1 MKIRIE
7 LLSDLCTYSGG
18 TYNSLVD
25 MDVIY
30 DEYGIPYIPAKRIK
44 GCIREAALEMQELG
58 VISAEEYHRLFGREG
73 NQKSTFWLSN
83 AYIKDYK
90 QILSDLQK
98 FQVKELVTPQ
108 NVLEQY
114 TSMRTQTAVKL
125 ENGVA
130 DKTSLRTLRVVNK
143 GLVFE
148 AECAVKEEDK
158 KNFRNA
164 VSLVKHMGVS
174 RTRGLG
180 LVYMIV
186 DKENE
191 KNNKTNQEEETQ
203 SKEKTKLKTKEK
215 TKPKTKEE
223 ILLAFKDQL
232 GDHNRLEYQI
242 HLNSAMI
249 CKSAQGNQA
258 VTQDYIAGSKVLG
271 LLASKMGDERYRNL
285 MKNEGFQV
293 SNAYIMSE
301 SRRCIPAKISLQKI
315 KDQSYKEDGTIT
327 LKDAVC
333 GAVGT
338 KEQMTAAGADYMD
351 SENRICEVT
360 TEISYHH
367 QRPKNKAIGKAT
379 GRDDGSSFYQLCAIC
394 ADQTFGGYI
403 YANRESAE
411 KILDTLA
418 ELKEIRMGYGKSSEF
433 GAIELNITDVK
444 TLEVHSKRVNDA
456 VITLASDV
464 ILYNENGMLTTDTE
478 TLKEYLKDIVQV
490 KDLEIRRPFLRYE
503 TVGGY
508 NTTWKCRK
516 PIFHALGKGS
526 VFVLHSDQGFDLDL
540 LNRQFIGE
548 RVAEGY
554 GELYAEPL
562 KDTVEVCAKKSGK
575 YPYQKEE
582 QTKSDQTELI
592 EKLLDAEFE
601 RRIGYEI
608 RERLRKEKDIERA
621 KDKENA
627 LRAAVA
633 KMRVMFKNENSYEA
647 MKKQVD
653 AIESDEKRGLCQSL
667 LCLVVPQDLKTEI
680 SENMKAAYGQEF
692 SCQWEK
698 TELYKKTYRIY
709 LTELKYWVKALSKK
723 GETK

>member
-7 LLSDLCTYSGG
+7 LLSDLCTYSGK

-114 TSMRTQTAVKL
+114 TSMRTQTAVNL

-130 DKTSLRTLRVVNK
+130 DKTSLRTMRVVNK

-158 KNFRNA
+158 KNFKNA
-164 VSLVKHMGVS
+164 ASLVKHMGVS

-180 LVYMIV
+180 LVCMTV
-186 DKENE
+186 DE
-191 KNNKTNQEEETQ
+191 KSEEKKWRGKREA
-203 SKEKTKLKTKEK
+203 
-215 TKPKTKEE
+215 
-223 ILLAFKDQL
+223 LLALKEQL
-232 GDHNRLEYQI
+232 GEHNRMEYQI

-301 SRRCIPAKISLQKI
+301 SKRCIPARISLQKI

-333 GAVGT
+333 GTVRT

-379 GRDDGSSFYQLCAIC
+379 GLDDGSSFYQLGAIC

-403 YANRESAE
+403 YADKESAE
-411 KILDTLA
+411 TILDTLA
-418 ELKEIRMGYGKSSEF
+418 ERKEIRMGYGKSSEF
-433 GAIELNITDVK
+433 GAIDLNITNIR
-444 TLEVHSKRVNDA
+444 TPEVHSEQVNDA
-456 VITLASDV
+456 VVTLASDV

-478 TLKEYLKDIVQV
+478 TLKEYLEDIVNIA
-490 KDLEIRRPFLRYE
+490 DLEIRRPFLRYE
-503 TVGGY
+503 TIGGY

-554 GELYAEPL
+554 GELYAEHL
-562 KDTVEVCAKKSGK
+562 KDTVEVCAKKSEK

-582 QTKSDQTELI
+582 QTKFNQTELI

-608 RERLRKEKDIERA
+608 RKRLEKEKDIERS
-621 KDKENA
+621 KDKENV

-653 AIESDEKRGLCQSL
+653 AIESDEKRALCQSL
-667 LCLVVPQDLKTEI
+667 LCLVVPQDLKAKI
-680 SENMKAAYGQEF
+680 SDDMKKAYGQEF
-692 SCQWEK
+692 RCQWTE
-698 TELYKKTYRIY
+698 TELYKKIYRIY
-709 LTELKYWVKALSKK
+709 LSELKYLVKALAKK
-723 GETK
+723 GEEK

>member
-7 LLSDLCTYSGG
+7 LLSDLCTYSGE

-58 VISAEEYHRLFGREG
+58 VISAEEYHRLFGKEG

-90 QILSDLQK
+90 QILSGLKK
-98 FQVKELVTPQ
+98 FQLKELATPQ

-114 TSMRTQTAVKL
+114 TSMRTQTAVNL

-130 DKTSLRTLRVVNK
+130 DKTSLRTMRVVNK
-143 GLVFE
+143 GVVFE
-148 AECAVKEEDK
+148 AECAVQEEDK
-158 KNFRNA
+158 KNFRNT

-180 LVYMIV
+180 LISMVV
-186 DKENE
+186 DE
-191 KNNKTNQEEETQ
+191 KDEE
-203 SKEKTKLKTKEK
+203 KAKKKWEKKREV
-215 TKPKTKEE
+215 
-223 ILLAFKDQL
+223 LLAFKDQV
-232 GDHNRLEYQI
+232 GEHNRLEYQI
-242 HLNSAMI
+242 HLNSAMM

-285 MKNEGFQV
+285 MRNEGFQV

-301 SRRCIPAKISLQKI
+301 SKRCIPARISLRKV
-315 KDQSYKEDGTIT
+315 KDQSYEENGTIT
-327 LKDAVC
+327 LMDAVC
-333 GAVGT
+333 GVTGT
-338 KEQMTAAGADYMD
+338 RKQMTAAGADYMD

-379 GRDDGSSFYQLCAIC
+379 GLDDGSSFYQLGAIC

-403 YANRESAE
+403 YADKESAE
-411 KILDTLA
+411 TILDTLA
-418 ELKEIRMGYGKSSEF
+418 ERKEIRMGYGKSSEF
-433 GAIELNITDVK
+433 GAIDLNITNIR
-444 TLEVHSKRVNDA
+444 TPEVHSDDA
-456 VITLASDV
+456 VVTLASDV

-478 TLKEYLKDIVQV
+478 TLKEYLEDMVNAA
-490 KDLEIRRPFLRYE
+490 DLEIRRPFLRYE

-562 KDTVEVCAKKSGK
+562 KDTVEVQAKKSGK
-575 YPYQKEE
+575 YPCQKEE
-582 QTKSDQTELI
+582 QTKFNQTELI

-608 RERLRKEKDIERA
+608 RERLRKEKDTEKVKN
-621 KDKENA
+621 KDKENV

-633 KMRVMFKNENSYEA
+633 KMRVMFKNENSYDA

-653 AIESDEKRGLCQSL
+653 AIESDEKRALCQSL
-667 LCLVVPQDLKTEI
+667 LCLVVPQDLKAKI
-680 SENMKAAYGQEF
+680 SDDMKKAYGQEF
-692 SCQWEK
+692 RCQWTE
-698 TELYKKTYRIY
+698 TELYKKIYRIY
-709 LTELKYWVKALSKK
+709 LSELKYLVKALAKK
-723 GETK
+723 GEAK

>member
-7 LLSDLCTYSGG
+7 LLSDLCTYSGE

-98 FQVKELVTPQ
+98 FQVKEIVTPQ

-114 TSMRTQTAVKL
+114 TSMRTQTAVNF
-125 ENGVA
+125 ESGVA
-130 DKTSLRTLRVVNK
+130 DKTSLRTMRVVNK
-143 GLVFE
+143 GLVFD
-148 AECAVKEEDK
+148 AECAVQEEDK

-180 LVYMIV
+180 LISMAL
-186 DKENE
+186 DE
-191 KNNKTNQEEETQ
+191 KDEEKA
-203 SKEKTKLKTKEK
+203 KEKWKEK
-215 TKPKTKEE
+215 RKA
-223 ILLAFKDQL
+223 LLALKNQV
-232 GDHNRLEYQI
+232 GEHNRLEYQI
-242 HLNSAMI
+242 HLNSAMM

-271 LLASKMGDERYRNL
+271 LLSNKMGEKNYRDL
-285 MKNEGFQV
+285 MEKEGFQV

-301 SRRCIPAKISLQKI
+301 DRRCIPARISLQKI
-315 KDQSYKEDGTIT
+315 KDQSYEENGTIT
-327 LKDAVC
+327 LMDAVC
-333 GAVGT
+333 GVTGT
-338 KEQMTAAGADYMD
+338 RKQMTAAGADYMD

-379 GRDDGSSFYQLCAIC
+379 GLDDGSSFYQLGAIC

-403 YANRESAE
+403 YADKESAE
-411 KILDTLA
+411 TILDTLA
-418 ELKEIRMGYGKSSEF
+418 ERKEIRMGYGKSSEF
-433 GAIELNITDVK
+433 GAIDLNITNIR
-444 TLEVHSKRVNDA
+444 TPEVHSEQVNDA
-456 VITLASDV
+456 VVTLASDV

-478 TLKEYLKDIVQV
+478 TLKEYLKDMVNAA
-490 KDLEIRRPFLRYE
+490 DLEIRRPFLRYE

-562 KDTVEVCAKKSGK
+562 KDTVEVQAKKSGK
-575 YPYQKEE
+575 YPCQKEE
-582 QTKSDQTELI
+582 QTKFNQTELI

-608 RERLRKEKDIERA
+608 RERLRKEKDTEKVKNKD
-621 KDKENA
+621 KDKENV

-633 KMRVMFKNENSYEA
+633 KMRVMFKNENSYDA

-653 AIESDEKRGLCQSL
+653 AIESDEKRALCQSL
-667 LCLVVPQDLKTEI
+667 LCLVVPQDLKAKI
-680 SENMKAAYGQEF
+680 SDDMKKAYGQEF
-692 SCQWEK
+692 RCQWTE
-698 TELYKKTYRIY
+698 TELYKKIYRIY
-709 LTELKYWVKALSKK
+709 LSELKYLVKALAKK
-723 GETK
+723 GEAK

>member
-7 LLSDLCTYSGG
+7 LLSDLCTYSGE

-44 GCIREAALEMQELG
+44 GCLREAALEMQELG
-58 VISAEEYHRLFGREG
+58 VISAEEYHRLFGKEG

-90 QILSDLQK
+90 QILSGLKK
-98 FQVKELVTPQ
+98 FQLKELVTPQ

-114 TSMRTQTAVKL
+114 TSMRTQTAVNL

-130 DKTSLRTLRVVNK
+130 DKTSLRTMRVVNK
-143 GLVFE
+143 GVVFE
-148 AECAVKEEDK
+148 AECAVQEEDK

-180 LVYMIV
+180 LISMVV
-186 DKENE
+186 DE
-191 KNNKTNQEEETQ
+191 KDEE
-203 SKEKTKLKTKEK
+203 KAKKKWEKKREV
-215 TKPKTKEE
+215 
-223 ILLAFKDQL
+223 LLAFKDQV
-232 GDHNRLEYQI
+232 GEHNRLEYQI
-242 HLNSAMI
+242 HLNSAMM

-271 LLASKMGDERYRNL
+271 LLASKMGEEKYREL
-285 MKNEGFQV
+285 MEKEGFQV

-301 SRRCIPAKISLQKI
+301 SSRCIPGRISLRKV
-315 KDQSYKEDGTIT
+315 KDQSYEENGTIT
-327 LKDAVC
+327 LMDALC
-333 GAVGT
+333 GTTGT
-338 KEQMTAAGADYMD
+338 GKQMTAAGADYMD

-379 GRDDGSSFYQLCAIC
+379 GLDDGSGFYQLCAIC

-403 YANRESAE
+403 YADKESAE

-418 ELKEIRMGYGKSSEF
+418 ERKEIRMGYGKSSEF
-433 GAIELNITDVK
+433 GAIELNITNVR
-444 TLEVHSKRVNDA
+444 TPEVHFKRVNDA

-478 TLKEYLKDIVQV
+478 TLKEYLKDMVNAA
-490 KDLEIRRPFLRYE
+490 DLEIRRPFLRYE

-562 KDTVEVCAKKSGK
+562 KDTVEVQAKKSGK
-575 YPYQKEE
+575 YPYQKAE
-582 QTKSDQTELI
+582 QTESEQTELI
-592 EKLLDAEFE
+592 KKLLDAEFE
-601 RRIGYEI
+601 RRIRYEI
-608 RERLRKEKDIERA
+608 RKRLGKEKDIERS
-621 KDKENA
+621 KDKENV

-653 AIESDEKRGLCQSL
+653 AIESDEKRALCQSL
-667 LCLVVPQDLKTEI
+667 LCLVVPQDLKNEI
-680 SENMKAAYGQEF
+680 SKDMTEAYGQEF
-692 SCQWEK
+692 SCQWTE
-698 TELYKKTYRIY
+698 TELYKKIYRIY
-709 LTELKYWVKALSKK
+709 ISELKYLAKALAKK

>member
-7 LLSDLCTYSGG
+7 LLSDLCTYSGE

-114 TSMRTQTAVKL
+114 TSMRTQTAVNL

-130 DKTSLRTLRVVNK
+130 DKTSLRTMRVVNK

-158 KNFRNA
+158 KNFKNA
-164 VSLVKHMGVS
+164 ASLVKHMGVS

-180 LVYMIV
+180 LVCMTV
-186 DKENE
+186 DE
-191 KNNKTNQEEETQ
+191 KSEEKKWRGKREA
-203 SKEKTKLKTKEK
+203 
-215 TKPKTKEE
+215 
-223 ILLAFKDQL
+223 LLALKEQL
-232 GDHNRLEYQI
+232 GEHNRMEYQI

-301 SRRCIPAKISLQKI
+301 SKRCIPARISLQKI

-327 LKDAVC
+327 LKDAV
-333 GAVGT
+333 GGTVRT

-379 GRDDGSSFYQLCAIC
+379 GLDDGSSFYQLGAIC

-403 YANRESAE
+403 YADKESAE
-411 KILDTLA
+411 TILDTLA
-418 ELKEIRMGYGKSSEF
+418 ERKEIRMGYGKSSEF
-433 GAIELNITDVK
+433 GAIDLNITNIR
-444 TLEVHSKRVNDA
+444 TPEVHSEQVNDA
-456 VITLASDV
+456 VVTLASDV

-478 TLKEYLKDIVQV
+478 TLKEYLEDIVNIA
-490 KDLEIRRPFLRYE
+490 DLEIRRPFLRYE
-503 TVGGY
+503 TIGGY

-554 GELYAEPL
+554 GELYAEHL
-562 KDTVEVCAKKSGK
+562 KDTVEVCAKKSEK

-582 QTKSDQTELI
+582 QTKFNQTELI

-608 RERLRKEKDIERA
+608 RKRLGKEKDIERS
-621 KDKENA
+621 KDKENV

-653 AIESDEKRGLCQSL
+653 AIESDEKRALCQSL
-667 LCLVVPQDLKTEI
+667 LCLVVPQDLKAKI
-680 SENMKAAYGQEF
+680 SDDMKKAYGQEF
-692 SCQWEK
+692 RCQWTE
-698 TELYKKTYRIY
+698 TELYKKIYRIY
-709 LTELKYWVKALSKK
+709 ISELKYLAKALAKK

>member
-7 LLSDLCTYSGG
+7 LLSDLCTYSGE

-98 FQVKELVTPQ
+98 FQVKEIVTPQ

-114 TSMRTQTAVKL
+114 TSMRTQTAVNF
-125 ENGVA
+125 ESGVA
-130 DKTSLRTLRVVNK
+130 DKTSLRTMRVVNK
-143 GLVFE
+143 GLVFD
-148 AECAVKEEDK
+148 AECAVQEEDK

-180 LVYMIV
+180 LISMAL
-186 DKENE
+186 DE
-191 KNNKTNQEEETQ
+191 KDEEKA
-203 SKEKTKLKTKEK
+203 KEKWKEK
-215 TKPKTKEE
+215 RKA
-223 ILLAFKDQL
+223 LLALKNQV
-232 GDHNRLEYQI
+232 GEHNRLEYQI
-242 HLNSAMI
+242 HLNSAMM

-271 LLASKMGDERYRNL
+271 LLANNMGEKNYRDL
-285 MKNEGFQV
+285 MEKEGFQV

-301 SRRCIPAKISLQKI
+301 DRRCIPARISLQKI
-315 KDQSYKEDGTIT
+315 KDQSYEENGTIT
-327 LKDAVC
+327 LMDAVC
-333 GAVGT
+333 GVTGT
-338 KEQMTAAGADYMD
+338 RKQMTAAGADYMD

-379 GRDDGSSFYQLCAIC
+379 GLDDGSSFYQLGAIC

-403 YANRESAE
+403 YADKESAE
-411 KILDTLA
+411 TILDTLA
-418 ELKEIRMGYGKSSEF
+418 ERKEIRMGYGKSSEF
-433 GAIELNITDVK
+433 GAIDLNITNIR
-444 TLEVHSKRVNDA
+444 TPEVHSEQVNDA
-456 VITLASDV
+456 VVTLASDV

-478 TLKEYLKDIVQV
+478 TLKEYLKDMVNAA
-490 KDLEIRRPFLRYE
+490 DLEIRRPFLRYE

-562 KDTVEVCAKKSGK
+562 KDSVEVQAKKSGK
-575 YPYQKEE
+575 YPCQKEE
-582 QTKSDQTELI
+582 QTKFNQTELI

-608 RERLRKEKDIERA
+608 RERLRKEKDTEKVKNKD
-621 KDKENA
+621 KDKENV

-633 KMRVMFKNENSYEA
+633 KMRVMFKNENSYDA

-653 AIESDEKRGLCQSL
+653 AIESDEKRALCQSL
-667 LCLVVPQDLKTEI
+667 LCLVVPQDLKAKI
-680 SENMKAAYGQEF
+680 SDDMKKAYGQEF
-692 SCQWEK
+692 RCQWTE
-698 TELYKKTYRIY
+698 TELYKKIYRIY
-709 LTELKYWVKALSKK
+709 LSELKYLVKALAKK
-723 GETK
+723 GEAK

>member
-7 LLSDLCTYSGG
+7 LLSDLCTYSGE

-98 FQVKELVTPQ
+98 FQVKEIVTPQ

-114 TSMRTQTAVKL
+114 TSMRTQTAVNF
-125 ENGVA
+125 ESGVA
-130 DKTSLRTLRVVNK
+130 DKTSLRTMRVVNK
-143 GLVFE
+143 GLVFD
-148 AECAVKEEDK
+148 AECAVQEEDK

-180 LVYMIV
+180 LISMAL
-186 DKENE
+186 DE
-191 KNNKTNQEEETQ
+191 KDEEKA
-203 SKEKTKLKTKEK
+203 KEKWKEK
-215 TKPKTKEE
+215 RKA
-223 ILLAFKDQL
+223 LLALKNQV
-232 GDHNRLEYQI
+232 GEHNRLEYQI
-242 HLNSAMI
+242 HLNSAMM

-271 LLASKMGDERYRNL
+271 LLANKMGEKNYRDL
-285 MKNEGFQV
+285 MEKEGFQV

-301 SRRCIPAKISLQKI
+301 DRRCIPARISLQKI

-333 GAVGT
+333 GTVRT

-379 GRDDGSSFYQLCAIC
+379 GLDDGSGFYQLCAIC

-403 YANRESAE
+403 YADKESAE

-418 ELKEIRMGYGKSSEF
+418 ERKEIRMGYGKSSEF
-433 GAIELNITDVK
+433 GAIELNITNVR
-444 TLEVHSKRVNDA
+444 TPEVHSKRVNDA

-478 TLKEYLKDIVQV
+478 TLKEYLEDMVNAA
-490 KDLEIRRPFLRYE
+490 DLEIRRPFLRYE
-503 TVGGY
+503 TIGGY

-516 PIFHALGKGS
+516 PIFYALGKGS

-562 KDTVEVCAKKSGK
+562 KDTVEVQAKKSGK
-575 YPYQKEE
+575 YPCQKEE
-582 QTKSDQTELI
+582 QTKFNQTELI

-608 RERLRKEKDIERA
+608 RERLRKEKDTEKVKNKD
-621 KDKENA
+621 KDKENV

-633 KMRVMFKNENSYEA
+633 KMRVMFKNENSYDA

-653 AIESDEKRGLCQSL
+653 AIESDEKRALCQSL

-680 SENMKAAYGQEF
+680 SKDMTEAYGQEF
-692 SCQWEK
+692 SCQWTE
-698 TELYKKTYRIY
+698 TELYKKIYRIY
-709 LTELKYWVKALSKK
+709 ISELKYLAKALAKK

>member
-7 LLSDLCTYSGG
+7 LLSDLCTYSGE

-114 TSMRTQTAVKL
+114 TSMRTQTAVNL

-130 DKTSLRTLRVVNK
+130 DKTSLRTMRVVNK

-158 KNFRNA
+158 KNFKNA
-164 VSLVKHMGVS
+164 ASLVKHMGVS

-180 LVYMIV
+180 LVCMTV
-186 DKENE
+186 DE
-191 KNNKTNQEEETQ
+191 KSEEKKWRGKREA
-203 SKEKTKLKTKEK
+203 
-215 TKPKTKEE
+215 
-223 ILLAFKDQL
+223 LLALKEQL
-232 GDHNRLEYQI
+232 GEHNRMEYQI

-301 SRRCIPAKISLQKI
+301 SKRCIPARISLQKI

-327 LKDAVC
+327 LKDAV
-333 GAVGT
+333 GGTVRT

-379 GRDDGSSFYQLCAIC
+379 GLDDGSSFYQLGAIC

-403 YANRESAE
+403 YADKESAE
-411 KILDTLA
+411 TILDTLA
-418 ELKEIRMGYGKSSEF
+418 ERKEIRMGYGKSSEF
-433 GAIELNITDVK
+433 GAIDLNITNIR
-444 TLEVHSKRVNDA
+444 TPEVHSEQVNDA
-456 VITLASDV
+456 VVTLASDV

-478 TLKEYLKDIVQV
+478 TLKEYLEDIVNIA
-490 KDLEIRRPFLRYE
+490 DLEIRRPFLRYE
-503 TVGGY
+503 TIGGY

-554 GELYAEPL
+554 GELYAEHL
-562 KDTVEVCAKKSGK
+562 KDTVEVCAKKSEK

-582 QTKSDQTELI
+582 QTKFNQTELI

-608 RERLRKEKDIERA
+608 RKRLGKEKDIERA
-621 KDKENA
+621 KDKENV

-653 AIESDEKRGLCQSL
+653 AIESDEKRALCQSL
-667 LCLVVPQDLKTEI
+667 LCLVVPQDLKAKI
-680 SENMKAAYGQEF
+680 SDDMKKAYGQEF
-692 SCQWEK
+692 RCQWTE
-698 TELYKKTYRIY
+698 TELYKKIYRIY
-709 LTELKYWVKALSKK
+709 LSELKYLVKALAKK
-723 GETK
+723 GEEK

>member
-7 LLSDLCTYSGG
+7 LLSDLCTYSGE

-114 TSMRTQTAVKL
+114 TSMRTQTAVNL

-130 DKTSLRTLRVVNK
+130 DKTSLRTMRVVNK

-158 KNFRNA
+158 KNFKNA
-164 VSLVKHMGVS
+164 ASLVKHMGVS

-180 LVYMIV
+180 LVCMTV
-186 DKENE
+186 DE
-191 KNNKTNQEEETQ
+191 KSEEKKWRGKREA
-203 SKEKTKLKTKEK
+203 
-215 TKPKTKEE
+215 
-223 ILLAFKDQL
+223 LLALKEQL
-232 GDHNRLEYQI
+232 GEHNRMEYQI

-301 SRRCIPAKISLQKI
+301 SKRCIPARISLQKI

-333 GAVGT
+333 GTVRT

-379 GRDDGSSFYQLCAIC
+379 GLDDGSSFYQLGAIC

-403 YANRESAE
+403 YADKESAE
-411 KILDTLA
+411 TILDTLA
-418 ELKEIRMGYGKSSEF
+418 ERKEIRMGYGKSSEF
-433 GAIELNITDVK
+433 GAIDLNITNIR
-444 TLEVHSKRVNDA
+444 TPEVHSEQVNDA
-456 VITLASDV
+456 VVTLASDV

-478 TLKEYLKDIVQV
+478 TLKEYLEDIVNIA
-490 KDLEIRRPFLRYE
+490 DLEIRRPFLRYE
-503 TVGGY
+503 TIGGY

-554 GELYAEPL
+554 GELYAEHL
-562 KDTVEVCAKKSGK
+562 KDTVEVCAKKSEK

-582 QTKSDQTELI
+582 QTKFNQTELI

-608 RERLRKEKDIERA
+608 RERLRKEKDTEKVKN
-621 KDKENA
+621 KDKENV

-633 KMRVMFKNENSYEA
+633 KMRVMFKNENSYDA

-653 AIESDEKRGLCQSL
+653 AIESDEKRALCQSL
-667 LCLVVPQDLKTEI
+667 LCLVVPQDLKAKI
-680 SENMKAAYGQEF
+680 SDDMKKAYGQEF
-692 SCQWEK
+692 RCQWTE
-698 TELYKKTYRIY
+698 TELYKKIYRIY
-709 LTELKYWVKALSKK
+709 LSELKYLVKALAKK
-723 GETK
+723 GEAK

>member
-1 MKIRIE
+1 
-7 LLSDLCTYSGG
+7 
-18 TYNSLVD
+18 

-114 TSMRTQTAVKL
+114 TSMRTQTAVNL

-130 DKTSLRTLRVVNK
+130 DKTSLRTMRVVNK

-158 KNFRNA
+158 KNFKNA
-164 VSLVKHMGVS
+164 ASLVKHMGVS

-180 LVYMIV
+180 LVCMTV
-186 DKENE
+186 DE
-191 KNNKTNQEEETQ
+191 KSEEKKWRGKREA
-203 SKEKTKLKTKEK
+203 
-215 TKPKTKEE
+215 
-223 ILLAFKDQL
+223 LLALKEQL
-232 GDHNRLEYQI
+232 GEHNRMEYQI

-301 SRRCIPAKISLQKI
+301 SKRCIPARISLQKI

-333 GAVGT
+333 GTVRT

-379 GRDDGSSFYQLCAIC
+379 GLDDGSSFYQLGAIC

-403 YANRESAE
+403 YADKESAE
-411 KILDTLA
+411 TILDTLA
-418 ELKEIRMGYGKSSEF
+418 ERKEIRMGYGKSSEF
-433 GAIELNITDVK
+433 GAIDLNITNIR
-444 TLEVHSKRVNDA
+444 TPEVHSEQVNDA
-456 VITLASDV
+456 VVTLASDV

-478 TLKEYLKDIVQV
+478 TLKEYLEDIVNIA
-490 KDLEIRRPFLRYE
+490 DLEIRRPFLRYE
-503 TVGGY
+503 TIGGY

-554 GELYAEPL
+554 GELYAEHL
-562 KDTVEVCAKKSGK
+562 KDTVEVCAKKSEK

-582 QTKSDQTELI
+582 QTKFNQTELI

-608 RERLRKEKDIERA
+608 RKRLEKEKDIERS
-621 KDKENA
+621 KDKENV

-653 AIESDEKRGLCQSL
+653 AIESDEKRALCQSL
-667 LCLVVPQDLKTEI
+667 LCLVVPQDLKAKI
-680 SENMKAAYGQEF
+680 SDDMKKAYGQEF
-692 SCQWEK
+692 RCQWTE
-698 TELYKKTYRIY
+698 TELYKKIYRIY
-709 LTELKYWVKALSKK
+709 LSELKYLVKALAKK
-723 GETK
+723 GEEK

>member
-7 LLSDLCTYSGG
+7 LLSDLCTYSGE

-44 GCIREAALEMQELG
+44 GCLREAALEMQELG
-58 VISAEEYHRLFGREG
+58 VISAEEYHRLFGKEG

-90 QILSDLQK
+90 QILSGLKK
-98 FQVKELVTPQ
+98 FQLKELVTPQ

-114 TSMRTQTAVKL
+114 TSMRTQTAVNL

-130 DKTSLRTLRVVNK
+130 DKTSLRTMRVVNK
-143 GLVFE
+143 GVVFE
-148 AECAVKEEDK
+148 AECAVQEEDK

-180 LVYMIV
+180 LISMVV
-186 DKENE
+186 DE
-191 KNNKTNQEEETQ
+191 KDEE
-203 SKEKTKLKTKEK
+203 KAKKKWEKKREV
-215 TKPKTKEE
+215 
-223 ILLAFKDQL
+223 LLAFKDQV
-232 GDHNRLEYQI
+232 GEHNRLEYQI
-242 HLNSAMI
+242 HLNSAMM

-271 LLASKMGDERYRNL
+271 LLASKMGEEKYREL
-285 MKNEGFQV
+285 MEKEGFQV

-301 SRRCIPAKISLQKI
+301 SSRCIPGRISLRKV
-315 KDQSYKEDGTIT
+315 KDQSYEENGTIT
-327 LKDAVC
+327 LMDALC
-333 GAVGT
+333 GTTGT
-338 KEQMTAAGADYMD
+338 GKQMTAAGADYMD

-379 GRDDGSSFYQLCAIC
+379 GLDDGSGFYQLCAIC

-403 YANRESAE
+403 YADKESAE

-418 ELKEIRMGYGKSSEF
+418 ERKEIRMGYGKSSEF
-433 GAIELNITDVK
+433 GAIELNITNVR
-444 TLEVHSKRVNDA
+444 TPEVHFKRVNDA

-478 TLKEYLKDIVQV
+478 TLKEYLKDMVNAA
-490 KDLEIRRPFLRYE
+490 DLEIRRPFLRYE

-562 KDTVEVCAKKSGK
+562 KDTVEVQAKKSGK
-575 YPYQKEE
+575 YPYQKAE
-582 QTKSDQTELI
+582 QTESEQTELI
-592 EKLLDAEFE
+592 KKLLDAEFE

-608 RERLRKEKDIERA
+608 RKRLGKEKDIERS
-621 KDKENA
+621 KDKENV

-653 AIESDEKRGLCQSL
+653 AIESDEKRALCQSL

-680 SENMKAAYGQEF
+680 SKDMTEAYGQEF
-692 SCQWEK
+692 SCQWTE
-698 TELYKKTYRIY
+698 TELYKKIYRIY
-709 LTELKYWVKALSKK
+709 ISELKYLAKALAKK

>member
-7 LLSDLCTYSGG
+7 LLSDLCTYSGE

-114 TSMRTQTAVKL
+114 TSMRTQTAVNL

-130 DKTSLRTLRVVNK
+130 DKTSLRTMRVVNK

-158 KNFRNA
+158 KNFKNA
-164 VSLVKHMGVS
+164 ASLVKHMGVS

-180 LVYMIV
+180 LVCMTV
-186 DKENE
+186 DE
-191 KNNKTNQEEETQ
+191 KSEEKKWRGKREA
-203 SKEKTKLKTKEK
+203 
-215 TKPKTKEE
+215 
-223 ILLAFKDQL
+223 LLALKEQL
-232 GDHNRLEYQI
+232 GEHNRMEYQI

-301 SRRCIPAKISLQKI
+301 SKRCIPARISLQKI

-327 LKDAVC
+327 LKDAVS
-333 GAVGT
+333 GTVRT

-379 GRDDGSSFYQLCAIC
+379 GLDDGSSFYQLGAIC

-403 YANRESAE
+403 YADKESAE
-411 KILDTLA
+411 TILDTLA
-418 ELKEIRMGYGKSSEF
+418 ERKEIRMGYGKSSEF
-433 GAIELNITDVK
+433 GAIDLNITNIR
-444 TLEVHSKRVNDA
+444 TPEVHSEQVNDA
-456 VITLASDV
+456 VVTLASDV

-478 TLKEYLKDIVQV
+478 TLKEYLEDIVNIA
-490 KDLEIRRPFLRYE
+490 DLEIRRPFLRYE
-503 TVGGY
+503 TIGGY

-554 GELYAEPL
+554 GELYAEHL
-562 KDTVEVCAKKSGK
+562 KDTVEVCAKKSEK

-582 QTKSDQTELI
+582 QTKFNQTELI

-608 RERLRKEKDIERA
+608 RKRLGKEKDIERS
-621 KDKENA
+621 KDKENV

-653 AIESDEKRGLCQSL
+653 AIESDEKRALCQSL
-667 LCLVVPQDLKTEI
+667 LCLVVPQDLKAKI
-680 SENMKAAYGQEF
+680 SDDMKKAYGQEF
-692 SCQWEK
+692 RCQWTE
-698 TELYKKTYRIY
+698 TELYKKIYRIY
-709 LTELKYWVKALSKK
+709 LSELKYLVKALAKK
-723 GETK
+723 GEEK

>member
-7 LLSDLCTYSGG
+7 LLSDLCTYSGE

-114 TSMRTQTAVKL
+114 TSMRTQTAVNL

-130 DKTSLRTLRVVNK
+130 DKTSLRTMRVVNK

-158 KNFRNA
+158 KNFKNA
-164 VSLVKHMGVS
+164 ASLVKHMGVS

-180 LVYMIV
+180 LVCMTV
-186 DKENE
+186 DE
-191 KNNKTNQEEETQ
+191 KSEEKKWRGKREA
-203 SKEKTKLKTKEK
+203 
-215 TKPKTKEE
+215 
-223 ILLAFKDQL
+223 LLALKEQL
-232 GDHNRLEYQI
+232 GEHNRMEYQI

-301 SRRCIPAKISLQKI
+301 SKRCIPARISLQKI

-333 GAVGT
+333 GTVRT

-379 GRDDGSSFYQLCAIC
+379 GLDDGSSFYQLGAIC

-403 YANRESAE
+403 YADKESAE
-411 KILDTLA
+411 TILDTLA
-418 ELKEIRMGYGKSSEF
+418 ERKEIRMGYGKSSEF
-433 GAIELNITDVK
+433 GAIDLNITNIR
-444 TLEVHSKRVNDA
+444 TPEVHSEQVNDA
-456 VITLASDV
+456 VVTLASDV

-478 TLKEYLKDIVQV
+478 TLKEYLEDIVNIA
-490 KDLEIRRPFLRYE
+490 DLEIRRPFLRYE
-503 TVGGY
+503 TIGGY

-554 GELYAEPL
+554 GELYAEHL
-562 KDTVEVCAKKSGK
+562 KDTVEVCAKKSEK

-582 QTKSDQTELI
+582 QTKFNQTELI

-608 RERLRKEKDIERA
+608 RKRLEKEKDIERS
-621 KDKENA
+621 KDKENV

-653 AIESDEKRGLCQSL
+653 AIESDEKRALCQSL
-667 LCLVVPQDLKTEI
+667 LCLVVPQDLKAKI
-680 SENMKAAYGQEF
+680 SDDMKKAYGQEF
-692 SCQWEK
+692 RCQWTE
-698 TELYKKTYRIY
+698 TELYKKIYRIY
-709 LTELKYWVKALSKK
+709 LSELKYLVKALAKK
-723 GETK
+723 GEEK

>member
-7 LLSDLCTYSGG
+7 LLSDLCTYSGE

-44 GCIREAALEMQELG
+44 GCLREAALEMQELG
-58 VISAEEYHRLFGREG
+58 VISAEEYHRLFGKEG

-90 QILSDLQK
+90 QILSGLKK
-98 FQVKELVTPQ
+98 FQLKELVTPQ

-114 TSMRTQTAVKL
+114 TSMRTQTAVNL

-130 DKTSLRTLRVVNK
+130 DKTSLRTMRVVNK
-143 GLVFE
+143 GVVFE
-148 AECAVKEEDK
+148 AECAVQEEDK

-180 LVYMIV
+180 LISMVV
-186 DKENE
+186 DE
-191 KNNKTNQEEETQ
+191 KDEE
-203 SKEKTKLKTKEK
+203 KAKKKWEKKREV
-215 TKPKTKEE
+215 
-223 ILLAFKDQL
+223 LLAFKDQV
-232 GDHNRLEYQI
+232 GEHNRLEYQI
-242 HLNSAMI
+242 HLNSAMM

-271 LLASKMGDERYRNL
+271 LLASKMGEEKYREL
-285 MKNEGFQV
+285 MEKEGFQV

-301 SRRCIPAKISLQKI
+301 SSRCIPGRISLRKV
-315 KDQSYKEDGTIT
+315 KDQSYEENGTIT
-327 LKDAVC
+327 LMDALC
-333 GAVGT
+333 GTTGT
-338 KEQMTAAGADYMD
+338 GKQMTAAGADYMD

-379 GRDDGSSFYQLCAIC
+379 GLDDGSGFYQLCAIC

-403 YANRESAE
+403 YADKESAE

-418 ELKEIRMGYGKSSEF
+418 ERKEIRMGYGKSSEF
-433 GAIELNITDVK
+433 GAIELNITNVR
-444 TLEVHSKRVNDA
+444 TPEVHFKRVNDA

-478 TLKEYLKDIVQV
+478 TLKEYLKDMVNAA
-490 KDLEIRRPFLRYE
+490 DLEIRRPFLRYE

-562 KDTVEVCAKKSGK
+562 KDTVEVQAKKSGK
-575 YPYQKEE
+575 YPYQKAE
-582 QTKSDQTELI
+582 QTESEQTELI
-592 EKLLDAEFE
+592 KKLLDAEFE
-601 RRIGYEI
+601 RRIRYEI
-608 RERLRKEKDIERA
+608 RKRLGKEK
-621 KDKENA
+621 
-627 LRAAVA
+627 
-633 KMRVMFKNENSYEA
+633 SYEA

-653 AIESDEKRGLCQSL
+653 AIESDEKRALCQSL
-667 LCLVVPQDLKTEI
+667 LCLVVPQDLKNEI
-680 SENMKAAYGQEF
+680 SKDMTEAYGQEF
-692 SCQWEK
+692 SCQWTE
-698 TELYKKTYRIY
+698 TELYKKIYRIY
-709 LTELKYWVKALSKK
+709 ISELKYLAKALAKK

>member
-7 LLSDLCTYSGG
+7 LLSDLCTYSGE

-44 GCIREAALEMQELG
+44 GCIREATLEMQELG
-58 VISAEEYHRLFGREG
+58 VISTEEYHKLFGREG
-73 NQKSTFWLSN
+73 NQKSIFWLSN
-83 AYIKDYK
+83 AYIEDYK
-90 QILSDLQK
+90 QIILDLQK
-98 FQVKELVTPQ
+98 FQKKELVTPQ

-114 TSMRTQTAVKL
+114 TSMRTQTAVDL
-125 ENGVA
+125 ESGVA
-130 DKTSLRTLRVVNK
+130 DKTSLRTMRVVNK
-143 GLVFE
+143 GLVFD

-158 KNFRNA
+158 ENFRNA

-180 LVYMIV
+180 LVRMTV
-186 DKENE
+186 DE
-191 KNNKTNQEEETQ
+191 KNEE
-203 SKEKTKLKTKEK
+203 KKWREKREALIALKN
-215 TKPKTKEE
+215 
-223 ILLAFKDQL
+223 QL

-271 LLASKMGDERYRNL
+271 LLASKMGDERYRDL

-301 SRRCIPAKISLQKI
+301 ARRCIPARISLQKL
-315 KDQSYKEDGTIT
+315 KDQSYEKDGTIT
-327 LKDAVC
+327 LMDAVR
-333 GAVGT
+333 GTVGT
-338 KEQMTAAGADYMD
+338 EKQMTAAGADYMD

-379 GRDDGSSFYQLCAIC
+379 GLDDGSSFYQLGAIC

-403 YANRESAE
+403 YADKESAE
-411 KILDTLA
+411 TILDTLA
-418 ELKEIRMGYGKSSEF
+418 ERKEIRMGYGKSSEF
-433 GAIELNITDVK
+433 GAIELNITNVK
-444 TLEVHSKRVNDA
+444 TPEVHSRRVNDA
-456 VITLASDV
+456 VVTLASDI
-464 ILYNENGMLTTDTE
+464 ILYNENGILTTDTE
-478 TLKEYLKDIVQV
+478 TLKEYLEDIVNTA
-490 KDLEIRRPFLRYE
+490 DLEIRRPFLRYE
-503 TVGGY
+503 TIGGY

-516 PIFHALGKGS
+516 PIFHTLGKGS

-554 GELYAEPL
+554 GELYAEHL
-562 KDTVEVCAKKSGK
+562 KDTVEVCAKKSEK

-582 QTKSDQTELI
+582 QTKFNQTELI

-608 RERLRKEKDIERA
+608 RERLRKEKDTEKVKN
-621 KDKENA
+621 KDKENV

-633 KMRVMFKNENSYEA
+633 KMRVMFKNENSYDA

-653 AIESDEKRGLCQSL
+653 AIESDEKRALCQSL
-667 LCLVVPQDLKTEI
+667 LCLVVPQDLKAKI
-680 SENMKAAYGQEF
+680 SEDMKAAYGQEF
-692 SCQWEK
+692 ACQWEE

-709 LTELKYWVKALSKK
+709 LSELKYLVKALSKK

>member
-7 LLSDLCTYSGG
+7 LLSDLCTYSGE

-44 GCIREAALEMQELG
+44 GCLREAALEMQELG
-58 VISAEEYHRLFGREG
+58 VISAEEYHRLFGKEG

-90 QILSDLQK
+90 QILSGLKK
-98 FQVKELVTPQ
+98 FQLKELVTPQ

-114 TSMRTQTAVKL
+114 TSMRTQTAVNL

-130 DKTSLRTLRVVNK
+130 DKTSLRTMRVVNK
-143 GLVFE
+143 GVVFE
-148 AECAVKEEDK
+148 AECAVQEEDK

-180 LVYMIV
+180 LISMVV
-186 DKENE
+186 DE
-191 KNNKTNQEEETQ
+191 KDEE
-203 SKEKTKLKTKEK
+203 KAKKKWEKKREV
-215 TKPKTKEE
+215 
-223 ILLAFKDQL
+223 LLAFKDQV
-232 GDHNRLEYQI
+232 GEHNRLEYQI
-242 HLNSAMI
+242 HLNSAMM

-271 LLASKMGDERYRNL
+271 LLASKMGEEKYREL
-285 MKNEGFQV
+285 MEKEGFQV

-301 SRRCIPAKISLQKI
+301 SSRCIPGRISLRKV
-315 KDQSYKEDGTIT
+315 KDQSYEENGTIT
-327 LKDAVC
+327 LMDALC
-333 GAVGT
+333 GTTGT
-338 KEQMTAAGADYMD
+338 GKQMTAAGADYMD

-379 GRDDGSSFYQLCAIC
+379 GLDDGSGFYQLCAIC

-403 YANRESAE
+403 YADKESAE

-418 ELKEIRMGYGKSSEF
+418 ERKEIRMGYGKSSEF
-433 GAIELNITDVK
+433 GAIELNITNVR
-444 TLEVHSKRVNDA
+444 TPEVHFKRVNDA

-478 TLKEYLKDIVQV
+478 ILKEYLKDMVNAA
-490 KDLEIRRPFLRYE
+490 DLEIRRPFLRYE

-562 KDTVEVCAKKSGK
+562 KDTVEVQAKKSGK
-575 YPYQKEE
+575 YPCQKEE
-582 QTKSDQTELI
+582 QTKFNQTELI

-608 RERLRKEKDIERA
+608 RERLRKEKDTEKVKN
-621 KDKENA
+621 KDKENV

-633 KMRVMFKNENSYEA
+633 KMRVMFKNENSYDA

-653 AIESDEKRGLCQSL
+653 AIESDEKRALCQSL
-667 LCLVVPQDLKTEI
+667 LCLVVPQDLKAKI
-680 SENMKAAYGQEF
+680 SDDMKKAYGQEF
-692 SCQWEK
+692 RCQWAE
-698 TELYKKTYRIY
+698 TELYKKIYRIY
-709 LTELKYWVKALSKK
+709 LSELKYLVKALAKK
-723 GETK
+723 GEAK

>member
-7 LLSDLCTYSGG
+7 LLSDLCTYSGE

-98 FQVKELVTPQ
+98 FQVKEIVTPQ

-114 TSMRTQTAVKL
+114 TSMRTQTAVNF
-125 ENGVA
+125 ESGVA
-130 DKTSLRTLRVVNK
+130 DKTSLRTMRVVNK
-143 GLVFE
+143 GLVFD
-148 AECAVKEEDK
+148 AECAVQEEDK

-180 LVYMIV
+180 LISMAL
-186 DKENE
+186 DE
-191 KNNKTNQEEETQ
+191 KDEEKA
-203 SKEKTKLKTKEK
+203 KEKWKEK
-215 TKPKTKEE
+215 RKA
-223 ILLAFKDQL
+223 LLALKNQV
-232 GDHNRLEYQI
+232 GEHNRLEYQI
-242 HLNSAMI
+242 HLNSAMM

-271 LLASKMGDERYRNL
+271 LLANKMGEKNYRDL
-285 MKNEGFQV
+285 MEKEGFQV

-301 SRRCIPAKISLQKI
+301 DRRCIPARISLQKI

-333 GAVGT
+333 GTVRT

-379 GRDDGSSFYQLCAIC
+379 GLDDGSGFYQLCAIC

-403 YANRESAE
+403 YADKESAE

-418 ELKEIRMGYGKSSEF
+418 ERKEIRMGYGKSSEF
-433 GAIELNITDVK
+433 GAIELNITNVR
-444 TLEVHSKRVNDA
+444 TPEVHFKRVNDA

-478 TLKEYLKDIVQV
+478 TLKEYLKDMVNAA
-490 KDLEIRRPFLRYE
+490 DLEIRRPFLRYE

-562 KDTVEVCAKKSGK
+562 KDTVEVQAKKSGK
-575 YPYQKEE
+575 YPYQKAE
-582 QTKSDQTELI
+582 QTESEQTELI
-592 EKLLDAEFE
+592 KKLLDAEFE

-608 RERLRKEKDIERA
+608 RKRLGKEKDIERS
-621 KDKENA
+621 KDKENV

-653 AIESDEKRGLCQSL
+653 AIESDEKRALCQSL
-667 LCLVVPQDLKTEI
+667 LCLVVPQDLKNEI
-680 SENMKAAYGQEF
+680 SKDMTEAYGQEF
-692 SCQWEK
+692 SCQWTE
-698 TELYKKTYRIY
+698 TELYKKIYRIY
-709 LTELKYWVKALSKK
+709 ISELKYLAKALAKK

>member
-7 LLSDLCTYSGG
+7 LLSDLCTYSGE

-44 GCIREAALEMQELG
+44 GCLREAALEMQELG
-58 VISAEEYHRLFGREG
+58 VISAEEYHRLFGKEG

-90 QILSDLQK
+90 QILSGLKK
-98 FQVKELVTPQ
+98 FQLKELATPQ

-114 TSMRTQTAVKL
+114 TSMRTQTAVNL

-130 DKTSLRTLRVVNK
+130 DKTSLRTMRVVNK
-143 GLVFE
+143 GVVFE
-148 AECAVKEEDK
+148 AECAVQEEDK
-158 KNFRNA
+158 KNFRNT
-164 VSLVKHMGVS
+164 VSLVKHMGVA

-180 LVYMIV
+180 LISIV
-186 DKENE
+186 VDE
-191 KNNKTNQEEETQ
+191 KDEE
-203 SKEKTKLKTKEK
+203 KAKKKWEKKREV
-215 TKPKTKEE
+215 
-223 ILLAFKDQL
+223 LLAFKDQV
-232 GDHNRLEYQI
+232 GEHNRLEYQI
-242 HLNSAMI
+242 HLNSAMM

-285 MKNEGFQV
+285 MRNESFQV

-301 SRRCIPAKISLQKI
+301 SKRCIPARISLQKI

-333 GAVGT
+333 GTVRT

-379 GRDDGSSFYQLCAIC
+379 GLDDGSSFYQLGAIC

-403 YANRESAE
+403 YADKESAE

-418 ELKEIRMGYGKSSEF
+418 ERKEIRMGYGKSSEF
-433 GAIELNITDVK
+433 GAIELNITNVR
-444 TLEVHSKRVNDA
+444 TPEVHSKRVNDA

-478 TLKEYLKDIVQV
+478 TLKEYLKDMVNAA
-490 KDLEIRRPFLRYE
+490 DLEIRRPFLRYE
-503 TVGGY
+503 TIGGY

-516 PIFHALGKGS
+516 PIFYALGKGS

-562 KDTVEVCAKKSGK
+562 KDTVEVQAKKSGK
-575 YPYQKEE
+575 YPYQKAE
-582 QTKSDQTELI
+582 QTESEQTELI
-592 EKLLDAEFE
+592 KKLLDAEFE

-608 RERLRKEKDIERA
+608 RKRLGKEKDIERS
-621 KDKENA
+621 KDKENV

-653 AIESDEKRGLCQSL
+653 AIESDEKRALCQSL

-680 SENMKAAYGQEF
+680 SKDMTEAYGQEF
-692 SCQWEK
+692 SCQWTE
-698 TELYKKTYRIY
+698 TELYKKIYRIY
-709 LTELKYWVKALSKK
+709 ISELKYLAKALAKK

>member
-7 LLSDLCTYSGG
+7 LLSDLCTYSGE

-98 FQVKELVTPQ
+98 FQVKEIVTPQ

-114 TSMRTQTAVKL
+114 TSMRTQTAVNF
-125 ENGVA
+125 ESGVA
-130 DKTSLRTLRVVNK
+130 DKTSLRTMRVVNK
-143 GLVFE
+143 GLVFD
-148 AECAVKEEDK
+148 AECAVQEEDK

-180 LVYMIV
+180 LISMAL
-186 DKENE
+186 DE
-191 KNNKTNQEEETQ
+191 KDEEKA
-203 SKEKTKLKTKEK
+203 KEKWKEK
-215 TKPKTKEE
+215 RTA
-223 ILLAFKDQL
+223 LLALKNQV
-232 GDHNRLEYQI
+232 GEHNRLEYQI
-242 HLNSAMI
+242 HLNSAMM

-271 LLASKMGDERYRNL
+271 LLANKMGEKNYRDL
-285 MKNEGFQV
+285 MEKEGFQV

-301 SRRCIPAKISLQKI
+301 DRRCIPARISLQKI
-315 KDQSYKEDGTIT
+315 KDQSYEENGTIT
-327 LKDAVC
+327 LMDAVC
-333 GAVGT
+333 GVTGT
-338 KEQMTAAGADYMD
+338 RKQMTAAGADYMD

-379 GRDDGSSFYQLCAIC
+379 GLDDGSSFYQLGAIC

-403 YANRESAE
+403 YADKESAE
-411 KILDTLA
+411 TILDTLA
-418 ELKEIRMGYGKSSEF
+418 ERKEIRMGYGKSSEF
-433 GAIELNITDVK
+433 GAIDLNITNIR
-444 TLEVHSKRVNDA
+444 TPEVHSEQVNDA
-456 VITLASDV
+456 VVTLASDV

-478 TLKEYLKDIVQV
+478 TLKEYLKDMVNAA
-490 KDLEIRRPFLRYE
+490 DLEIRRPFLRYE

-562 KDTVEVCAKKSGK
+562 KDTVEVQAKKSGK
-575 YPYQKEE
+575 YPCQKEE
-582 QTKSDQTELI
+582 QTKFNQTELI

-608 RERLRKEKDIERA
+608 RERLRKEKDTEKVKN
-621 KDKENA
+621 KDKENV

-633 KMRVMFKNENSYEA
+633 KMRVMFKNENSYDA

-653 AIESDEKRGLCQSL
+653 AIESDEKRALCQSL
-667 LCLVVPQDLKTEI
+667 LCLVVPQDLKAKI
-680 SENMKAAYGQEF
+680 SDDMKKAYGQEF
-692 SCQWEK
+692 RCQWTE
-698 TELYKKTYRIY
+698 TELYKKIYRIY
-709 LTELKYWVKALSKK
+709 LSELKYLVKALAKK
-723 GETK
+723 GEAK

>member
-7 LLSDLCTYSGG
+7 LLSDLCTYSGE

-44 GCIREAALEMQELG
+44 GCIREATLEMQELG
-58 VISAEEYHRLFGREG
+58 VISTEEYHRLFGREG

-90 QILSDLQK
+90 QILSNLQK
-98 FQVKELVTPQ
+98 FQVKELTTPQ

-114 TSMRTQTAVKL
+114 TSMRTQTAVNL

-130 DKTSLRTLRVVNK
+130 DKTSLRTMRVVNK

-148 AECAVKEEDK
+148 AECAVQEEDK

-180 LVYMIV
+180 LISMAV
-186 DKENE
+186 DE
-191 KNNKTNQEEETQ
+191 KDEEK
-203 SKEKTKLKTKEK
+203 SKKKWEKKREALF
-215 TKPKTKEE
+215 
-223 ILLAFKDQL
+223 AFKDQV
-232 GDHNRLEYQI
+232 GEHNRLEYQI
-242 HLNSAMI
+242 HLNSAMM

-301 SRRCIPAKISLQKI
+301 SRRCIPGRISLRKV
-315 KDQSYKEDGTIT
+315 KDQSYEKNGTIT
-327 LKDAVC
+327 LMDAVC
-333 GAVGT
+333 GAIGT
-338 KEQMTAAGADYMD
+338 GKQMTAAGADYMD

-367 QRPKNKAIGKAT
+367 QRPENKAIGKAT
-379 GRDDGSSFYQLCAIC
+379 GQDDGSSFYQLCAIC

-403 YANRESAE
+403 YADKESAE
-411 KILDTLA
+411 TILDTLA
-418 ELKEIRMGYGKSSEF
+418 ERKEIRMGYGKSSEF

-444 TLEVHSKRVNDA
+444 TPEVHSRCLNDA
-456 VITLASDV
+456 VVTLASDI
-464 ILYNENGMLTTDTE
+464 ILYNENGILTTDTE
-478 TLKEYLKDIVQV
+478 TLKEYLKDIVQAE
-490 KDLEIRRPFLRYE
+490 DLEIRRPFLRYE

-516 PIFHALGKGS
+516 PIFYALGKGS
-526 VFVLHSDQGFDLDL
+526 VFILHSDQGFDLDL

-562 KDTVEVCAKKSGK
+562 KDTVEVQAKKSGK
-575 YPYQKEE
+575 YPYQKAE
-582 QTKSDQTELI
+582 QTESEQTELI
-592 EKLLDAEFE
+592 KKLLDAEFE

-608 RERLRKEKDIERA
+608 RKRLGKEKDIERS
-621 KDKENA
+621 KDKENV

-653 AIESDEKRGLCQSL
+653 AIESDEKRALCQSL

-680 SENMKAAYGQEF
+680 SKDMTEAYGQEF
-692 SCQWEK
+692 SCQWTE
-698 TELYKKTYRIY
+698 TELYKKIYRIY
-709 LTELKYWVKALSKK
+709 ISELKYLAKALAKK

>member
-7 LLSDLCTYSGG
+7 LLSDLCTYSGE

-98 FQVKELVTPQ
+98 FQVKEIVTPQ

-114 TSMRTQTAVKL
+114 TSMRTQTAVNF
-125 ENGVA
+125 ESGVA
-130 DKTSLRTLRVVNK
+130 DKTSLRTMRVVNK
-143 GLVFE
+143 GLVFD
-148 AECAVKEEDK
+148 AECAVQEEDK

-180 LVYMIV
+180 LISMAL
-186 DKENE
+186 DE
-191 KNNKTNQEEETQ
+191 KDEEKA
-203 SKEKTKLKTKEK
+203 KEKWKEK
-215 TKPKTKEE
+215 RKA
-223 ILLAFKDQL
+223 LLALKNQV

-242 HLNSAMI
+242 HLNSAMM

-271 LLASKMGDERYRNL
+271 LLANKMGEKNYRDL
-285 MKNEGFQV
+285 MEKEGFQV

-301 SRRCIPAKISLQKI
+301 DRRCIPARISLQKI
-315 KDQSYKEDGTIT
+315 KDQSYEENGTIT
-327 LKDAVC
+327 LMDAVC
-333 GAVGT
+333 GVTGT
-338 KEQMTAAGADYMD
+338 RKQMTAAGADYMD

-379 GRDDGSSFYQLCAIC
+379 GLDDGSSFYQLGAIC

-403 YANRESAE
+403 YADKESAE
-411 KILDTLA
+411 TILDTLA
-418 ELKEIRMGYGKSSEF
+418 ERKEIRMGYGKSSEF
-433 GAIELNITDVK
+433 GAIDLNITNIR
-444 TLEVHSKRVNDA
+444 TPEVHSEQVNDA
-456 VITLASDV
+456 VVTLASDV

-478 TLKEYLKDIVQV
+478 TLKEYLKDMVNAA
-490 KDLEIRRPFLRYE
+490 DLEIRRPFLRYE

-562 KDTVEVCAKKSGK
+562 KDTVEVQAKKSGK
-575 YPYQKEE
+575 YPCQKEE
-582 QTKSDQTELI
+582 QTKFNQTELI

-608 RERLRKEKDIERA
+608 RERLRKEKDTEKVKNKD
-621 KDKENA
+621 KDKENV

-633 KMRVMFKNENSYEA
+633 KMRVMFKNENSYDA

-653 AIESDEKRGLCQSL
+653 AIESDEKRALCQSL
-667 LCLVVPQDLKTEI
+667 LCLVVPQDLKAKI
-680 SENMKAAYGQEF
+680 SDDMKKAYGQEF
-692 SCQWEK
+692 RCQWTE
-698 TELYKKTYRIY
+698 TELYKKIYRIY
-709 LTELKYWVKALSKK
+709 LSELKYLVKALAKK
-723 GETK
+723 GEAK

>member
-7 LLSDLCTYSGG
+7 LLSDLCTYSGE

-98 FQVKELVTPQ
+98 FQVKEIVTPQ

-114 TSMRTQTAVKL
+114 TSMRTQTAVNF
-125 ENGVA
+125 ESGVA
-130 DKTSLRTLRVVNK
+130 DKTSLRTMRVVNK
-143 GLVFE
+143 GLVFD
-148 AECAVKEEDK
+148 AECAVQEEDK

-180 LVYMIV
+180 LISMAL
-186 DKENE
+186 DE
-191 KNNKTNQEEETQ
+191 KDEEKA
-203 SKEKTKLKTKEK
+203 KEKWKEK
-215 TKPKTKEE
+215 RKA
-223 ILLAFKDQL
+223 LLALKNQV
-232 GDHNRLEYQI
+232 GEHNRLEYQI
-242 HLNSAMI
+242 HLNSAMM

-271 LLASKMGDERYRNL
+271 LLANKMGEKNYRDL
-285 MKNEGFQV
+285 MEKEGFQV

-301 SRRCIPAKISLQKI
+301 DRRCIPARISLQKI
-315 KDQSYKEDGTIT
+315 KDQSYEENGTIT
-327 LKDAVC
+327 LMDAVC
-333 GAVGT
+333 GVTGT
-338 KEQMTAAGADYMD
+338 RKQMTAAGADYMD

-367 QRPKNKAIGKAT
+367 QRPKNIAIGKAT
-379 GRDDGSSFYQLCAIC
+379 GLDDGSSFYQLGAIC

-403 YANRESAE
+403 YADKESAE
-411 KILDTLA
+411 TILDTLA
-418 ELKEIRMGYGKSSEF
+418 ERKEIRMGYGKSSEF
-433 GAIELNITDVK
+433 GAIDLNITNIR
-444 TLEVHSKRVNDA
+444 TPEVHSEQVNDA
-456 VITLASDV
+456 VVTLASDV

-478 TLKEYLKDIVQV
+478 TLKEYLKDMVNAA
-490 KDLEIRRPFLRYE
+490 DLEIRRPFLRYE

-562 KDTVEVCAKKSGK
+562 KDTVEVQAKKSGK
-575 YPYQKEE
+575 YPCQKEE
-582 QTKSDQTELI
+582 QTKFNQTELI

-608 RERLRKEKDIERA
+608 RERLRKEKDTEKVKNKD
-621 KDKENA
+621 KDKENV

-633 KMRVMFKNENSYEA
+633 KMRVMFKNENSYDA

-653 AIESDEKRGLCQSL
+653 AIESDEKRALCQSL
-667 LCLVVPQDLKTEI
+667 LCLVVPQDLKAKI
-680 SENMKAAYGQEF
+680 SDDMKKAYGQEF
-692 SCQWEK
+692 RCQWTE
-698 TELYKKTYRIY
+698 TELYKKIYRIY
-709 LTELKYWVKALSKK
+709 LSELKYLVKALAKK
-723 GETK
+723 GEAK

>member
-7 LLSDLCTYSGG
+7 LLSDLCTYSGE

-58 VISAEEYHRLFGREG
+58 VISAEEYHRLFGKEG

-90 QILSDLQK
+90 QILSSLKK
-98 FQVKELVTPQ
+98 FQLKELATPQ

-114 TSMRTQTAVKL
+114 TSMRTQTAVNL

-130 DKTSLRTLRVVNK
+130 DKTSLRTMRVVNK
-143 GLVFE
+143 GVVFE
-148 AECAVKEEDK
+148 AECAVQEEDK

-180 LVYMIV
+180 LISMVV
-186 DKENE
+186 DE
-191 KNNKTNQEEETQ
+191 KDEE
-203 SKEKTKLKTKEK
+203 KAKKKWEKKREV
-215 TKPKTKEE
+215 
-223 ILLAFKDQL
+223 LLAFKDQV
-232 GDHNRLEYQI
+232 GEHNRLEYQI
-242 HLNSAMI
+242 HLNSAMM

-271 LLASKMGDERYRNL
+271 LLASKMGEEKYREL
-285 MKNEGFQV
+285 MEKEGFQV

-301 SRRCIPAKISLQKI
+301 SSRCIPGRISLRKV
-315 KDQSYKEDGTIT
+315 KDQSYEENGTIT
-327 LKDAVC
+327 LMDALC
-333 GAVGT
+333 GTTGT
-338 KEQMTAAGADYMD
+338 GKQMTAAGADYMD

-379 GRDDGSSFYQLCAIC
+379 GLDDGSGFYQLCAIC

-403 YANRESAE
+403 YADKESAE
-411 KILDTLA
+411 TILDTLA
-418 ELKEIRMGYGKSSEF
+418 ERKEIRMGYGKSSEF
-433 GAIELNITDVK
+433 GAIDLNITNIR
-444 TLEVHSKRVNDA
+444 TPEVHSEQVNDA
-456 VITLASDV
+456 VVTLASDV

-478 TLKEYLKDIVQV
+478 TLKEYLEDMVNAA
-490 KDLEIRRPFLRYE
+490 DLEIRRPFLRYE

-562 KDTVEVCAKKSGK
+562 KDTVEVQAKKSGK
-575 YPYQKEE
+575 YPYQKAE
-582 QTKSDQTELI
+582 QTESEQTELI
-592 EKLLDAEFE
+592 KKLLDAEFE

-608 RERLRKEKDIERA
+608 RKRLGKEKDIERS
-621 KDKENA
+621 KDKENV

-653 AIESDEKRGLCQSL
+653 AIESDEKRALCQSL

-680 SENMKAAYGQEF
+680 SKDMTEAYGQEF
-692 SCQWEK
+692 SCQWTE
-698 TELYKKTYRIY
+698 TELYKKIYRIY
-709 LTELKYWVKALSKK
+709 ISELKYLAKALAKK

>member
-7 LLSDLCTYSGG
+7 LLSDLCTYSGE

-98 FQVKELVTPQ
+98 FQVKEIVTPQ

-114 TSMRTQTAVKL
+114 TSMRTQTAVNF
-125 ENGVA
+125 ESGVA
-130 DKTSLRTLRVVNK
+130 DKTSLRTMRVVNK
-143 GLVFE
+143 GLVFD
-148 AECAVKEEDK
+148 AECAVQEEDK

-180 LVYMIV
+180 LISMAL
-186 DKENE
+186 DE
-191 KNNKTNQEEETQ
+191 KDEEKA
-203 SKEKTKLKTKEK
+203 KEKWKEK
-215 TKPKTKEE
+215 RKA
-223 ILLAFKDQL
+223 LLALKNQV
-232 GDHNRLEYQI
+232 GEHNRLEYQI
-242 HLNSAMI
+242 HLNSAMM

-271 LLASKMGDERYRNL
+271 LLANKMGEKNYRDL
-285 MKNEGFQV
+285 MEKEGFQV

-301 SRRCIPAKISLQKI
+301 DRRCIPARISLQKI
-315 KDQSYKEDGTIT
+315 KDQSYEENGTIT
-327 LKDAVC
+327 LMDAVC
-333 GAVGT
+333 GVTGT
-338 KEQMTAAGADYMD
+338 RKQMTAAGADYMD

-379 GRDDGSSFYQLCAIC
+379 GLDDGSSFYQLGAIC

-403 YANRESAE
+403 YADKESAE
-411 KILDTLA
+411 TILDTLA
-418 ELKEIRMGYGKSSEF
+418 ERKEIRMGYGKSSEF
-433 GAIELNITDVK
+433 GAIDLNITNIR
-444 TLEVHSKRVNDA
+444 TPEVHSEQVNDA
-456 VITLASDV
+456 VVTLASDV

-478 TLKEYLKDIVQV
+478 TLKEYLEDMVNAA
-490 KDLEIRRPFLRYE
+490 DLEIRRPFLRYE

-562 KDTVEVCAKKSGK
+562 KDTVEVQAKKSGK
-575 YPYQKEE
+575 YPCQKEE
-582 QTKSDQTELI
+582 QTKFNQTELI

-608 RERLRKEKDIERA
+608 RERLRKEKDTEKVKN
-621 KDKENA
+621 KDKENV

-633 KMRVMFKNENSYEA
+633 KMRVMFKNENSYDA

-653 AIESDEKRGLCQSL
+653 AIESDEKRALCQSL
-667 LCLVVPQDLKTEI
+667 LCLVVPQDLKAKI
-680 SENMKAAYGQEF
+680 SDDMKKAYGQEF
-692 SCQWEK
+692 RCQWTE
-698 TELYKKTYRIY
+698 TELYKKIYRIY
-709 LTELKYWVKALSKK
+709 LSELKYLVKALAKK
-723 GETK
+723 GEAK

>member
-1 MKIRIE
+1 
-7 LLSDLCTYSGG
+7 
-18 TYNSLVD
+18 

-44 GCIREAALEMQELG
+44 GCLREAALEMQELG
-58 VISAEEYHRLFGREG
+58 VISAEEYHRLFGKEG

-90 QILSDLQK
+90 QILSGLKK
-98 FQVKELVTPQ
+98 FQLKELVTPQ

-114 TSMRTQTAVKL
+114 TSMRTQTAVNL

-130 DKTSLRTLRVVNK
+130 DKTSLRTMRVVNK
-143 GLVFE
+143 GVVFE
-148 AECAVKEEDK
+148 AECAVQEEDK

-180 LVYMIV
+180 LISMVV
-186 DKENE
+186 DE
-191 KNNKTNQEEETQ
+191 KDEE
-203 SKEKTKLKTKEK
+203 KAKKKWEKKREV
-215 TKPKTKEE
+215 
-223 ILLAFKDQL
+223 LLAFKDQV
-232 GDHNRLEYQI
+232 GEHNRLEYQI
-242 HLNSAMI
+242 HLNSAMM

-271 LLASKMGDERYRNL
+271 LLASKMGEEKYREL
-285 MKNEGFQV
+285 MEKEGFQV

-301 SRRCIPAKISLQKI
+301 SSRCIPGRISLRKV
-315 KDQSYKEDGTIT
+315 KDQSYEENGTIT
-327 LKDAVC
+327 LMDALC
-333 GAVGT
+333 GTTGT
-338 KEQMTAAGADYMD
+338 GKQMTAAGADYMD

-379 GRDDGSSFYQLCAIC
+379 GLDDGSGFYQLCAIC

-403 YANRESAE
+403 YADKESAE

-418 ELKEIRMGYGKSSEF
+418 ERKEIRMGYGKSSEF
-433 GAIELNITDVK
+433 GAIELNITNVR
-444 TLEVHSKRVNDA
+444 TPEVHFKRVNDA

-478 TLKEYLKDIVQV
+478 TLKEYLKDMVNAA
-490 KDLEIRRPFLRYE
+490 DLEIRRPFLRYE

-562 KDTVEVCAKKSGK
+562 KDTVEVQAKKSGK
-575 YPYQKEE
+575 YPYQKAE
-582 QTKSDQTELI
+582 QTESEQTELI
-592 EKLLDAEFE
+592 KKLLDAEFE
-601 RRIGYEI
+601 RRIRYEI
-608 RERLRKEKDIERA
+608 RKRLGKEKDIERS
-621 KDKENA
+621 KDKENV

-653 AIESDEKRGLCQSL
+653 AIESDEKRALCQSL
-667 LCLVVPQDLKTEI
+667 LCLVVPQDLKNEI
-680 SENMKAAYGQEF
+680 SKDMTEAYGQEF
-692 SCQWEK
+692 SCQWTE
-698 TELYKKTYRIY
+698 TELYKKIYRIY
-709 LTELKYWVKALSKK
+709 ISELKYLAKALAKK

>member
-7 LLSDLCTYSGG
+7 LLSDLCTYSGE

-98 FQVKELVTPQ
+98 FQVKEIVTPQ

-114 TSMRTQTAVKL
+114 TSMRTQTAVNF
-125 ENGVA
+125 ESGVA
-130 DKTSLRTLRVVNK
+130 DKTSLRTMRVVNK
-143 GLVFE
+143 GLVFD
-148 AECAVKEEDK
+148 AECAVQEEDK

-180 LVYMIV
+180 LISMAL
-186 DKENE
+186 DE
-191 KNNKTNQEEETQ
+191 KDEEKA
-203 SKEKTKLKTKEK
+203 KEKWKEK
-215 TKPKTKEE
+215 RKA
-223 ILLAFKDQL
+223 LLALKNQV
-232 GDHNRLEYQI
+232 GEHNRLEYQI
-242 HLNSAMI
+242 HLNSAMM

-271 LLASKMGDERYRNL
+271 LLANKTGEKNYRDL
-285 MKNEGFQV
+285 MEKEGFQV

-301 SRRCIPAKISLQKI
+301 DRRCIPARISLQKI
-315 KDQSYKEDGTIT
+315 KDQSYEENGTIT
-327 LKDAVC
+327 LMDAVC
-333 GAVGT
+333 GVTGT
-338 KEQMTAAGADYMD
+338 RKQMTAAGADYMD

-379 GRDDGSSFYQLCAIC
+379 GLDDGSSFYQLGAIC

-403 YANRESAE
+403 YADKESAE
-411 KILDTLA
+411 TILDTLA
-418 ELKEIRMGYGKSSEF
+418 ERKEIRMGYGKSSEF
-433 GAIELNITDVK
+433 GAIDLNITNIR
-444 TLEVHSKRVNDA
+444 TPEVHSEQVNDA
-456 VITLASDV
+456 VVTLASDV

-478 TLKEYLKDIVQV
+478 TLKEYLKDMVNAA
-490 KDLEIRRPFLRYE
+490 DLEIRRPFLRYE

-562 KDTVEVCAKKSGK
+562 KDTVEVQAKKSGK
-575 YPYQKEE
+575 YPCQKEE
-582 QTKSDQTELI
+582 QTKFNQTELI

-608 RERLRKEKDIERA
+608 RERLRKEKDTEKVKNKD
-621 KDKENA
+621 KDKENV

-633 KMRVMFKNENSYEA
+633 KMRVMFKNENSYDA

-653 AIESDEKRGLCQSL
+653 AIESDEKRALCQSL
-667 LCLVVPQDLKTEI
+667 LCLVVPQDLKAKI
-680 SENMKAAYGQEF
+680 SDDMKKAYGQEF
-692 SCQWEK
+692 RCQWTE
-698 TELYKKTYRIY
+698 TELYKKIYRIY
-709 LTELKYWVKALSKK
+709 LSELKYLVKALAKK
-723 GETK
+723 GEAK